1 MWKKVYPQIN
11 YGLFFLFCFFLPT
24 QLGKHFFFDFSY
36 IRGIR
41 IDYLAPTIH
50 VTDIIALLL
59 ILFNVPLFSQLFKKR
74 PLLYAAGIFIITIL
88 FAQSPWLGVYRIA
101 KGIEWL
107 GIFAIFSNLKQ
118 KDVFLVKGIIISF
131 FAGTIMEL
139 SNALLQ
145 LSYKQSVQGIFYWL
159 GERRLSLTNPD
170 VAIATIGGPLFLRP
184 YATFSHPNSMGGF
197 YLLLYF
203 FILVFPGFRALPR
216 VRSVTAFLTM
226 LLVFLSFSKTVIAV
240 FVLLNILIFI
250 DVILKGKCRF
260 CGVTR
265 LIILIVIAGVFS
277 ASHGDPYTIDKRIT
291 LVDNALDMIF
301 RHPFVG
307 VGVGNYLLE
316 QAKYTNHYTSFF
328 VQPVHN
334 IVLLF
339 FAETGIV
346 GGGSILAMFYK
357 QFTKLITHR
366 SFQFCFAAV
375 FLTGMLD
382 HYWLT
387 LQQNFLLSAVV
398 FGILTQLEN

>member
-1 MWKKVYPQIN
+1 MKLWLQKLN
-11 YGLFFLFCFFLPT
+11 YLLIFLFCFFLPT
-24 QLGKHFFFDFSY
+24 QLGKHFFLDFSY

-41 IDYLAPTIH
+41 IDYLAPTLH
-50 VTDIIALLL
+50 VTDLLAIALILLHLPLL
-59 ILFNVPLFSQLFKKR
+59 IQLFKKR
-74 PLLYAAGIFIITIL
+74 PLLYAIAIFIITVL
-88 FAQSPWLGVYRIA
+88 FSQSPWLGVYRLA
-101 KGIEWL
+101 KGFEWL
-107 GIFAIFSNLKQ
+107 GIFVIFSHLKQ
-118 KDVFLVKGIIISF
+118 KDSLLFKGMIISF

-145 LSYKQSVQGIFYWL
+145 LTYKQSVQGIFYWL
-159 GERRLSLTNPD
+159 GERRLSLTTPD

-216 VRSVTAFLTM
+216 VRSVTAFLAM

-240 FVLLNILIFI
+240 FVLLNILIFV

-260 CGVTR
+260 CGITR
-265 LIILIVIAGVFS
+265 FIILIVVAGVFS

-301 RHPFVG
+301 KHPIIG

-316 QAKYTNHYTSFF
+316 QAKYVNHYTSFF

-346 GGGSILAMFYK
+346 GGGTILALFYK
-357 QFTKLITHR
+357 QFAKLITHR

-387 LQQNFLLSAVV
+387 LQQNFLLTAVV